1 MATGTRTLPER
12 SLEALAAQAR
22 AEGRTHLLEPEGYD
36 LLQALGLPVP
46 AWRLVRDAREAAA
59 VDLDAFPGN
68 RIVVKVVS
76 ATILHK
82 TEVGGVAIVPKT
94 RAAVVAAVDA
104 MAARIPAAEITGWML
119 AELVAYDPSLGGEL
133 LVGLRWTPD
142 FGVVVTLACGGTR
155 AEALARDLAPGK
167 GVAVFS
173 PALTASERIASI
185 LAAKTPT
192 SLATGSHR
200 GQPPRVPA
208 AALEA
213 IVRRLLD
220 AAPRLVPAPFA
231 ELEINPLAL
240 ADSGPM
246 ALDVLVRL
254 GTPPEAAEPARP
266 LEKLQHLLS
275 PRTFAVVG
283 VSDGRN
289 PGRIILENTLRAGF
303 DPERLFVVKPG
314 RDLLDGCRCVGD
326 VASLPGTVDLLVLAV
341 SAAQV
346 PGILQTVI
354 EQRKAES
361 VLVIPGGLGEREGT
375 EAAAAAVRRALR
387 ASRATPWKGPLV
399 NGGNCLGI
407 RSVPGRYNTLFLPE
421 SKVPFPK
428 AGDAKAS
435 DSRKSDAQKSGA
447 ALPASTHITLK
458 PARPSPIAVL
468 SQSGAFLVA
477 KLSSFQGLDPKYLV
491 SIGNQVDLTVGDYL
505 THLADDPEIRVFA
518 CYVEGFREGDGA
530 RWLEAASRI
539 VASGRTVILYRAGRT
554 PTGARA
560 SASHTAAVAGDYV
573 VARELAEAAGV
584 LVAEE
589 LDDFVDLV
597 RLAARLEG
605 RKRAGRRL
613 GAISNAG
620 FECVAIADNVGPF
633 ELASFGDITRER
645 LGAILREAKLDQIVD
660 VHDPLDVTPI
670 LGDAAFADA
679 ARAVLEDPNVDAG
692 IVGCVPMTPALQT
705 LAKGAGHDE
714 DVAHADSV
722 ASRLVRLFGATKKPW
737 VAVVDAGSRYT
748 PFAEALEAGGIPTFR
763 SADRALAMLAK
774 YFAGASAG
782 RPAGG
787 GADAR
792 AGAGGGGSGKAG
804 GRTST

>member
-1 MATGTRTLPER
+1 MHPGEPPTLPKEPRNVATGTRTLPER
-12 SLEALAAQAR
+12 SLETLAAQAR
-22 AEGRTHLLEPEGYD
+22 AEGRTHLLEPEGYG
-36 LLQALGLPVP
+36 LVQELGLRVP
-46 AWRLVRDAREAAA
+46 AWRFVRDAREAAA

-68 RIVVKVVS
+68 RVVVKVVS

-94 RAAVVAAVDA
+94 RAAVMAAVEA
-104 MAARIPAAEITGWML
+104 MAVRIPAAEIQGWML
-119 AELVAYDPSLGGEL
+119 AEVVAYDSSLGGEL

-142 FGVVVTLACGGTR
+142 FGAVVTLACGGTR
-155 AEALARDLAPGK
+155 AEALARDLAPRK

-173 PALTASERIASI
+173 PALTSSERIASI

-200 GQPPRVPA
+200 GQPPRVAP

-240 ADSGPM
+240 ADSGPV

-254 GTPPEAAEPARP
+254 GTPPEPAEPARP
-266 LEKLQHLLS
+266 LEKLRHLLA
-275 PRTFAVVG
+275 PRTFAIVG
-283 VSDGRN
+283 VSDARN
-289 PGRIILENTLRAGF
+289 PGRIILENTLHAGF
-303 DPERLFVVKPG
+303 DPERLLVVKPG
-314 RDLLDGCRCVGD
+314 RDRIDGCRCVPD
-326 VASLPGTVDLLVLAV
+326 VASLTGTVDLLVLAV

-346 PGILQTVI
+346 PEILQTVI

-361 VLVIPGGLGEREGT
+361 VLVIPGGLGERAGT
-375 EAAAAAVRRALR
+375 EGVASELRRALR

-428 AGDAKAS
+428 AS
-435 DSRKSDAQKSGA
+435 DPTGSGGA
-447 ALPASTHITLK
+447 PERT
-458 PARPSPIAVL
+458 SPIAVL

-505 THLADDPEIRVFA
+505 THLADDPEIHVFA

-530 RWLEAASRI
+530 RWLEAASRV

-560 SASHTAAVAGDYV
+560 TASHTAAVAGDYV
-573 VARELAEAAGV
+573 VARELAQAAGV

-597 RLAARLEG
+597 RLAARLHG
-605 RKRAGRRL
+605 RERRGRRL

-633 ELASFGDITRER
+633 QLAAFTEATQER
-645 LGAILREAKLDQIVD
+645 LRAILRAARLDQIVD

-670 LGDAAFADA
+670 LGDAAFAAA
-679 ARAVLEDPNVDAG
+679 ARAVLDDPNVDVG

-705 LAKGAGHDE
+705 LAKGEGHDE

-722 ASRLVRLFGATKKPW
+722 ASRLVRLFGETEKPW

-774 YFAGASAG
+774 CCARSGASAG
-782 RPAGG
+782 GRSGSAGP
-787 GADAR
+787 R
-792 AGAGGGGSGKAG
+792 AG